1 MATVEEKKVEE
12 ETPVVKE
19 TKPKRTRKTKTPK
32 KSKTSKKTKKT
43 KKEEPVEEK
52 TEEIKEEKTEE
63 KTEEPKLSK
72 SDELIKTVDETF
84 DSIINTHKDMSKMFR
99 EQIQNMKGLQ
109 NKVHKMTKS
118 LRKEKRNKRDQ
129 KSKPS
134 GFNKPIKVSKEL
146 CGFLNIKEEELIART
161 TVTKLVHD
169 YIKGQN
175 LKDEKDGRI
184 IRADDK
190 LKGLLKLKED
200 EELTFFNLQKYLNVH
215 FN

>member
-12 ETPVVKE
+12 EKTTLVKTE
-19 TKPKRTRKTKTPK
+19 TKPKKTRKTKANKTKTPK
-32 KSKTSKKTKKT
+32 KSKKTKT
-43 KKEEPVEEK
+43 ENVEEKKEEEKKEEEK
-52 TEEIKEEKTEE
+52 TEQ
-63 KTEEPKLSK
+63 PKLSK

-134 GFNKPIKVSKEL
+134 GFNKPIKVSNEL
-146 CGFLNIKEEELIART
+146 CSFLNIKEDELIART

-184 IRADDK
+184 IKADDK
-190 LKGLLKLKED
+190 LRGLLKLKPE

>member
-1 MATVEEKKVEE
+1 MATIEEK
-12 ETPVVKE
+12 TTVVMTE
-19 TKPKRTRKTKTPK
+19 RKPKK
-32 KSKTSKKTKKT
+32 SKKTKKQ
-43 KKEEPVEEK
+43 V
-52 TEEIKEEKTEE
+52 EEKTEE
-63 KTEEPKLSK
+63 KTEEKKEEPKLSK
-72 SDELIKTVDETF
+72 SDELIKTVDEAF

-99 EQIQNMKGLQ
+99 EQIQNIKGVQ

-134 GFNKPIKVSKEL
+134 GFNKPIKVSNEL
-146 CGFLNIKEEELIART
+146 CGFLDIQEDELIART

-184 IRADDK
+184 IRADEK
-190 LKGLLKLKED
+190 LRGLLKLKVED
-200 EELTFFNLQKYLNVH
+200 ELTFFNLQKYLNIH
-215 FN
+215 FKK